1 MNGVLETYPWLQDG
15 WGRLQAYLSSGR
27 LPQALLMTGPAGIG
41 KRQLALL
48 LAQRLLCREP
58 GEFGCGSCASCA
70 LFKAGTHPD
79 LLQVAPAEPAKPITV
94 DAIRALIAALA
105 LKPQYSGH
113 RVVILAPAHQ
123 MNVNAANSLLKT
135 LEEPERHTVILL
147 LSERPAGLPATI
159 ASRCQRFAVP
169 LPDQARVLEFLAAQ
183 GHGERAEVLWGI
195 AGGAPL
201 RALQLAGTPVVET
214 RAAFFGDWSDLA
226 AGREQPVAVAE
237 KWAKAAVD
245 DLADWMLS
253 WTGDLIR
260 LKSAP
265 GRRRLDN
272 PDLAASLQALAA
284 RLHLTTIFEYLDRV
298 HHARRL
304 LAGQVNRQLLLE
316 ELLIRWAWLARP
328 HP

>member
-1 MNGVLETYPWLQDG
+1 MRTVLESYPWLRDG
-15 WGRLQAYLSSGR
+15 WLRLQAYLDSGR
-27 LPQALLMTGPAGIG
+27 VPQALLMTGPAGIG

-58 GEFGCGSCASCA
+58 GEFGCGHCASCS
-70 LFKAGTHPD
+70 LFAAGTHPD
-79 LLQVAPAEPAKPITV
+79 LLQVAPAERGKPITV
-94 DAIRALIAALA
+94 DAIRGLIAALA

-135 LEEPERHTVILL
+135 LEEPERHTVMLL
-147 LSERPAGLPATI
+147 LSEQPAVLPATI
-159 ASRCQRFAVP
+159 ASRCQRFALG
-169 LPDQARVLEFLAAQ
+169 LPDKARVLDFLAGQ
-183 GHGERAEVLWGI
+183 GYADRAEVLWGI

-201 RALQLAGTPVVET
+201 RALQVAETAVVET
-214 RAAFFGDWSDLA
+214 RAAFFGDWAAVA

-237 KWAKAAVD
+237 KWAKAALD
-245 DLADWMLS
+245 DLADWMVS

-265 GRRRLDN
+265 NCPRLDN
-272 PDLAASLQALAA
+272 PDVAANLQAMAA
-284 RLHLTTIFEYLDRV
+284 RLHLTGIFEQFDGLIQ
-298 HHARRL
+298 ARRL

-316 ELLIRWAWLARP
+316 QLLIRWAWLAR
-328 HP
+328 